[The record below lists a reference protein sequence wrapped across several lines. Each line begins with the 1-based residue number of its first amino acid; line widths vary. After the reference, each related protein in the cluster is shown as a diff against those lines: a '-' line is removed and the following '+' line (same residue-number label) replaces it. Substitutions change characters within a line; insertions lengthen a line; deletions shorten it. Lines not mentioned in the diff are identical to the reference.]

1 MRGVG
6 FVLVGVSLGV
16 GAADW
21 VAVAR
26 GNKRAEYILKP
37 GTLGILFLGAL
48 FLKPANHAVGWTM
61 YAPLGSLPEG
71 FPTTSMWIF
80 TLVALALSLA
90 GDIFLMLPQDLFVAG
105 LASFLLAHIAYVVA
119 FNAHSAPPFAIT
131 VLAAIA
137 VGLVAYA
144 LFDRMRRG
152 MIEKGQR
159 EFVVPV
165 AIYVVAI
172 GAMVVSAI
180 ATAGRPEWSAANSAL
195 AIVGAIS
202 FMASDSMIGWNR
214 FVREFPNANV
224 WIMATYHV
232 GQVLLVLGLLG

>member
-1 MRGVG
+1 MGVA
-6 FVLVGVSLGV
+6 LGV
-16 GAADW
+16 GVADW

-26 GNKRAEYILKP
+26 GNTRAEYILKP
-37 GTLGILFLGAL
+37 ATLGILFLGAL

-61 YAPLGSLPEG
+61 YAPLSSLPHG

-90 GDIFLMLPQDLFVAG
+90 GDVFLMLPQDLFVAG
-105 LASFLLAHIAYVVA
+105 LGAFLFAHIAYVVA
-119 FNAHSAPPFAIT
+119 FNVHSAPPLTIT
-131 VLAAIA
+131 VVAAVA
-137 VGLVAYA
+137 VGAVAYV
-144 LFDRMRRG
+144 LFDRMRSG
-152 MIEKGQR
+152 MIGKGQR
-159 EFVVPV
+159 EFVTPV
-165 AIYVVAI
+165 AVYVIAI
-172 GAMVVSAI
+172 GGMVVSAI
-180 ATAGRPEWSAANSAL
+180 ATAGRPEWPAVNSVL

-202 FMASDSMIGWNR
+202 FMTSDSMIGWNR